1 MLSTVPPPAR
11 VLLLCSEPLRER
23 LAGPAIRT
31 WEMARALSRRG
42 HPVTVATLGAVG
54 RQGDGFRLVE
64 LSAGGAEA
72 LVDESDV
79 VVIQGAFYATMPWL
93 ADKPQ
98 VQIMDLYDPYHVELL
113 PLLAGVA
120 EPEARRRLAE
130 VTREVSAQLAR
141 ADLVLCASER
151 QRDLWN
157 GHLAA
162 LGRLLD
168 VEREGPAGE
177 LVTVVP
183 FGVSDEPFAPRRSAV
198 KGVVDGIEPGD
209 FLLLWAGGIYDWFD
223 PLTLIDAVAASAD
236 RAPGVRLFFLAT
248 THPNP
253 EHPAH
258 AMVGRAQERA
268 RELGVLGSRV
278 FFNES
283 WVPFEDRADYL
294 GDGDIG
300 VTTHA
305 PSLETRYSYRTRNLD
320 YLWAGIP
327 LITTE
332 GDVFGDAALAEGFGA
347 SVPAGDVA
355 ALADRIA
362 AAAASPEL
370 VSDWAEGAR
379 AAGERRRWS
388 VVLSPLLDFCANP
401 RRAPGPSW
409 LSGVGGAG
417 STPLRDALTAVR
429 HLREGGPRLLLER
442 VRGRVRRDRLRRPR

>member
-1 MLSTVPPPAR
+1 MLSTVPPLAR

-31 WEMARALSRRG
+31 WEIARALSRRG
-42 HPVTVATLGAVG
+42 HPVTVATLGGVG
-54 RQGDGFRLVE
+54 RPGDGFRIVE
-64 LSAGGAEA
+64 LTAGTAEA
-72 LVDESDV
+72 LVDDSDV

-113 PLLAGVA
+113 PVLAHA
-120 EPEARRRLAE
+120 AQPEAGRRVAE

-151 QRDLWN
+151 QRDLWT

-168 VEREGPAGE
+168 IEPEDATGG
-177 LVTVVP
+177 LVAIVP
-183 FGVSDEPFAPRRSAV
+183 FGVSDESFTPRRSAI

-223 PLTLIDAVAASAD
+223 PLTLIEAVAASAD
-236 RAPGVRLFFLAT
+236 RAPRARLFFLAT
-248 THPNP
+248 SHPNP

-258 AMVGRAQERA
+258 AMVGRARERA

-283 WVPFEDRADYL
+283 WVPFEERADYL
-294 GDGDIG
+294 GDADVG
-300 VTTHA
+300 VTTHF
-305 PSLETRYSYRTRNLD
+305 PSLETRYSFRTRNLD

-327 LITTE
+327 LISTE
-332 GDVFGDAALAEGFGA
+332 GDVFGDAAVSEGFGCT
-347 SVPAGDVA
+347 VPAGDVS

-362 AAAASPEL
+362 AAESSPEL
-370 VSDWAEGAR
+370 VSGWAAAAR
-379 AAGERRRWS
+379 AAGERRRWA
-388 VVLSPLLDFCANP
+388 VALTPLLDFCAEP
-401 RRAPGPSW
+401 RRAAGSFA
-409 LSGVGGAG
+409 LAGAGSG

-429 HLREGGPRLLLER
+429 HLREGGPGLLLER
-442 VRGRVRRDRLRRPR
+442 VRGRVRRDRLGRSR